1 MMGVLELTERRGRK
15 PQAERRW
22 LLGLCCLWG
31 DVPVKTGMG
40 ERRLCRRLERGCDL
54 LLRSGVRRV
63 LTAEDF
69 PYWEE
74 LRRAR
79 LRPVEPE
86 TFCQAQA
93 APLALE
99 ALGWQERRPERAS
112 VLLYGR
118 RVSPALFRAAEQ
130 LCPRVRDLAVDAG
143 EEGEELAG
151 WLRAEFGAAV
161 RPPEAGQADV
171 VLAFDPG
178 APAGRTVF
186 HLYGHRPNL
195 AGFLPALAD
204 CGLPSGLDRLPLL
217 AVLWEEGKIKGEELR
232 FLPPN
237 TKLVT

>member
-40 ERRLCRRLERGCDL
+40 ERRLCRRVERGCDL

-74 LRRAR
+74 LFRAG

-93 APLALE
+93 APLALA

-143 EEGEELAG
+143 EEGERYG
-151 WLRAEFGAAV
+151 RRRRD
-161 RPPEAGQADV
+161 RP
-171 VLAFDPG
+171 
-178 APAGRTVF
+178 T
-186 HLYGHRPNL
+186 
-195 AGFLPALAD
+195 
-204 CGLPSGLDRLPLL
+204 
-217 AVLWEEGKIKGEELR
+217 
-232 FLPPN
+232 
-237 TKLVT
+237 